1 MRVRD
6 ANDQP
11 ASLKVTTVRDQHGRR
26 YDVTLDRETLVHIGT
41 PIPKFRAPLDP
52 PAQYLKT
59 DGDRLGRLKVDYD
72 AWEAEW
78 EAAERTFQDRLLF
91 IRRSEKDP
99 DVVREMAGQMPQ
111 SVEFVRAARA
121 GNRWVLG
128 IPHPEPGKRYTCP
141 PELEPLLDRIGPRPT
156 RAADLAART
165 ASDRR
170 KYADAEEAIPEWM
183 ASETAD
189 PDVFEDPAEDT
200 RDPSDEDDARSIGA
214 EDEDEDLE
222 LDEDDEDT
230 AAQTATKTVTV
241 KAPAKRAAKRG
252 G

>member
-59 DGDRLGRLKVDYD
+59 DGDRLGRLTVDYD

-141 PELEPLLDRIGPRPT
+141 EALVPLLDRIGPRPT

-170 KYADAEEAIPEWM
+170 QYADAEEAVPEWM

-189 PDVFEDPAEDT
+189 PDDPEDPSQDT
-200 RDPSDEDDARSIGA
+200 RDPDDTLDKSDAGDEDDPDAF
-214 EDEDEDLE
+214 DEM
-222 LDEDDEDT
+222 DEDDDEP
-230 AAQTATKTVTV
+230 AVAVA
-241 KAPAKRAAKRG
+241 APARTRARGKRG
-252 G
+252 S